1 MRCRCS
7 TNISVSL
14 PVALAIAIAAAAG
27 GRVWGRRAGAGA
39 LGTPGVARGSQSEYV
54 AILPKDETFYEI

>member
-1 MRCRCS
+1 
-7 TNISVSL
+7 
-14 PVALAIAIAAAAG
+14 VALAIAIAAAAG

-39 LGTPGVARGSQSEYV
+39 LGTPGVGRGSQLGSV